1 MNMME
6 KVNEFVNTMLEQQHQ
21 FEDIQNNIS
30 RCEDSVE
37 SIIAQLEARE
47 TALVSSA
54 KTDMKDIN
62 KESVADIFNASSQSL
77 VSTMIDA
84 NQKIREAIKGMT
96 FIQDFEKHFTI
107 AVFGKVKAG
116 KSYIGNLVMG
126 NPLKRAGVTSAYDK
140 LEQMVVHV
148 YDRGNVSTQENLSEQ
163 PDDNVDFATGMK
175 ETTSTIQ
182 WFDLGGMSWF
192 DTPGIGSVTWENE
205 MLAKEY
211 VKNADLVIF
220 ACNSDAAGTRQEF
233 AEMKQLY
240 DMGKPILL
248 LLTQSDTYEADI
260 DDEGEEISILV
271 PKCDKDRADTE
282 QYMIDTLKEQGM
294 SDLLKYDILTV
305 SAKLAVEAIE
315 KKDEELFEQ
324 SNIGAFLERLTAI
337 TKNDAADM
345 KKATPKKRL
354 NEMID
359 SVIADLRAMSQQIV
373 SACQSIEE
381 SKNDLTDRED
391 SILEQVKSRVYLEML
406 NIIQEYKVKIEK
418 NKITVSEDEISDKI
432 NKAVSDCISAVC
444 AEEAI
449 RSTDKIKN
457 LEIRLTG
464 IGELKTRQESIPYEY
479 TYVTTSTRPPE
490 GFWEKAGAFLFNKEY
505 YTSARR
511 TETRYSTFDTGI
523 NDTEV
528 TQNIMLKLDD
538 VFRNTVSKFIANI
551 ISGYYQ
557 PIEDLQTK
565 SVAEIGKAIDE
576 LTVLKL

>member
-1 MNMME
+1 MSMME
-6 KVNEFVNTMLEQQHQ
+6 KINGFVDTMLEQQHQ
-21 FEDIQNNIS
+21 FEEIQNNIS
-30 RCEDSVE
+30 CCEDSVE
-37 SIIAQLEARE
+37 SIIAQLDTRE
-47 TALVSSA
+47 RELVSSA
-54 KTDMKDIN
+54 KAGMADSKA
-62 KESVADIFNASSQSL
+62 EGVADIFNASSKSL
-77 VSTMIDA
+77 VETMSDA

-96 FIQDFEKHFTI
+96 FIQNFEKHFTI

-116 KSYIGNLVMG
+116 KSYIGNFVMG
-126 NPLKRAGVTSAYDK
+126 NPVKKAGITSAYDK

-148 YDRGNVSTQENLSEQ
+148 YDRGNVSKQKNLSEQ
-163 PDDNVDFATGMK
+163 PDDNSDFATGMK

-192 DTPGIGSVTWENE
+192 DTPGIGSVTWQNE

-240 DMGKPILL
+240 DMGKSILL
-248 LLTQSDTYEADI
+248 LLTQSDTYESDI
-260 DDEGEEISILV
+260 DYGGEEISILV
-271 PKCDKDRADTE
+271 PKCNKDRADTE

-315 KKDEELFEQ
+315 KNDEELFQQ
-324 SNIGAFLERLTAI
+324 SNMGSFLERLTAI

-345 KKATPKKRL
+345 KKATPKNRL

-359 SVIADLRAMSQQIV
+359 SVIADLRAMSEQIAG
-373 SACQSIEE
+373 ACQSIEK

-391 SILEQVKSRVYLEML
+391 SILEQVKSRVYLEVL
-406 NIIQEYKVKIEK
+406 KIVQDYKVKVEK
-418 NKITVSEDEISDKI
+418 ERVTISEDEMSNKI
-432 NKAVSDCISAVC
+432 NKAVSDCISTVC

-449 RSTDKIKN
+449 KSTNKIQN

-464 IGELKTRQESIPYEY
+464 IGELKTRRESIPYEY
-479 TYVTTSTRPPE
+479 TFVTTESRPPKGFFE
-490 GFWEKAGAFLFNKEY
+490 GCASFFFNKKY
-505 YTSARR
+505 KTTSIR
-511 TETRYSTFDTGI
+511 TETRYSTFDIGI
-523 NDTEV
+523 NDTEI
-528 TQNIMLKLDD
+528 TQNIMFKLDD
-538 VFRNTVSKFIANI
+538 VFRNTVSQFIGSI
-551 ISGYYQ
+551 VSGYYQ

-576 LTVLKL
+576 LTALKL

>member
-37 SIIAQLEARE
+37 NIIAQLEARE

-54 KTDMKDIN
+54 KTDMADVN
-62 KESVADIFNASSQSL
+62 KEIVADIFNASSQSL
-77 VSTMIDA
+77 VKTMIGA

-96 FIQDFEKHFTI
+96 FIQDFEKHFTV

-116 KSYIGNLVMG
+116 KSYIGNFVMG
-126 NPLKRAGVTSAYDK
+126 NPLKKAGVTSAYDK

-305 SAKLAVEAIE
+305 SAKLAIEAIE

-418 NKITVSEDEISDKI
+418 NKITISEDEISDKI
-432 NKAVSDCISAVC
+432 NKAVSNCISAVC

-449 RSTDKIKN
+449 RSTDKIQN

-479 TYVTTSTRPPE
+479 TYITTRTRPPE
-490 GFWEKAGAFLFNKEY
+490 GFFEKLGAFVFKKEY

-557 PIEDLQTK
+557 PIEDLKTK

>member
-1 MNMME
+1 MNIVE
-6 KVNEFVNTMLEQQHQ
+6 RVNGFVDTMLEEQHR

-30 RCEDSVE
+30 RCEDRVE
-37 SIIAQLEARE
+37 SIISQLERRE
-47 TALVSSA
+47 NELFTSSEA
-54 KTDMKDIN
+54 SMADD
-62 KESVADIFNASSQSL
+62 EGVADIFRVSSQSL
-77 VSTMIDA
+77 VATMNEA
-84 NQKIREAIKGMT
+84 NRKIREAIKGMT

-116 KSYIGNLVMG
+116 KSYIGNFVMG
-126 NPLKRAGVTSAYDK
+126 NPLKKAGIASSYDK
-140 LEQMVVHV
+140 LERITVHV
-148 YDRGNVSTQENLSEQ
+148 YDRGNVSIQDKLSEQ
-163 PDDNVDFATGMK
+163 SEDDNADFATGMK

-182 WFDLGGMSWF
+182 WFDLGGLSWF

-248 LLTQSDTYEADI
+248 LLTQSDTYESDI

-315 KKDEELFEQ
+315 KNSGELFEQ
-324 SNIGAFLERLTAI
+324 SNMGILLERLTAI
-337 TKNDAADM
+337 TKNDAAEM

-359 SVIADLRAMSQQIV
+359 SIIADLQAMSQQIAN
-373 SACQSIEE
+373 ACQSVEE

-391 SILEQVKSRVYLEML
+391 SILEQVKSQVYLKML
-406 NIIQEYKVKIEK
+406 EIIQDYKVKIERDK
-418 NKITVSEDEISDKI
+418 VTISEEELSGRI
-432 NKAVSDCISAVC
+432 NKAVSDCISEVC
-444 AEEAI
+444 AAEAI
-449 RSTDKIKN
+449 KSTDKIQN
-457 LEIRLTG
+457 LEIHLTG
-464 IGELKTRQESIPYEY
+464 IGELKTKQESIPYEY
-479 TYVTTSTRPPE
+479 TFVTSESRPPK
-490 GFWEKAGAFLFNKEY
+490 GLWEKAGSKLFHKQY
-505 YTSARR
+505 YTSAKH
-511 TETRYSTFDTGI
+511 TEIRYSTFDTGI
-523 NDTEV
+523 NDTEI
-528 TQNIMLKLDD
+528 TQNIMFKLGD
-538 VFRNTVSKFIANI
+538 VFRNTVSQFINSI
-551 ISGYYQ
+551 VSGYYQ
-557 PIEDLQTK
+557 PIEDLQTR
-565 SVAEIGKAIDE
+565 SVAEIGKAVDE
-576 LTVLKL
+576 LAALKL